1 MIEFSLVGW
10 IAVGVL
16 TVLGLVVVEY
26 MNEDNV
32 VIDRDDVLFSLL
44 CIVLWPFAWVM
55 IVIHLIR
62 ETGKQEF
69 FR

>member
-16 TVLGLVVVEY
+16 TVLGLLVVEC
-26 MNEDNV
+26 MNEGNV